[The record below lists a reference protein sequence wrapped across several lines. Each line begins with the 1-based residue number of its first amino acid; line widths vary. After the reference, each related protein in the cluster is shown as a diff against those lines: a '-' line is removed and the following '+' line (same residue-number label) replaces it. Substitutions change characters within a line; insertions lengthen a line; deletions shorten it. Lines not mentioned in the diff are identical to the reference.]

1 MSKTTTVTIYHNKHV
16 VTPDNRTRGNDSE
29 GDHFDGCLGPFFDF
43 CAGCIARAQYV
54 YTVTG
59 SYSFDQ
65 IYEDNQNG
73 IEEIT
78 GKKSYQ
84 EHAGIQAR
92 SLSVGDV
99 IVKVEAFDDGRR
111 VQEIVKV
118 ANMGFVPIDEA
129 MLASAA
135 MKEPQPGF
143 VIR

>member
-1 MSKTTTVTIYHNKHV
+1 MSKTTTIDIYHNKHV
-16 VTPDNRTRGNDSE
+16 VSEDNRKRGNDSE
-29 GDHFDGCLGPFFDF
+29 DDHFDGCLGPFFDF
-43 CAGCIARAQYV
+43 CAGCVARHMYS

-65 IYEDNQNG
+65 VYEDNQNG

-99 IVKVEAFDDGRR
+99 IVKLERFDDGRE
-111 VQEIVKV
+111 VKEIVKV
-118 ANMGFVPIDEA
+118 ANFGFAPIHEA
-129 MLASAA
+129 VLASAVR
-135 MKEPQPGF
+135 KQPQPGF